1 MVSKFFDN
9 CNSLHSSTQAL
20 IEFDRGWGYE
30 WSYDIGEVKVPCF
43 LYCGKT
49 ESMGEEYQKV
59 NRAVL
64 MTQVCVS
71 STHDPVMCVRASRF
85 FPRVLGA
92 FSEFGRQVCVYEGF
106 GVCRYRRQISEG
118 HFSAVSTP
126 PMARVGSLREHFSR
140 STRHYRLFHR

>member
-1 MVSKFFDN
+1 MHRALEVWESDPFTVSKFFDN
-9 CNSLHSSTQAL
+9 YQSIHSSTEAL
-20 IEFDRGWGYE
+20 IELDRGNGYE

-49 ESMGEEYQKV
+49 ESVGEEYQKV

-64 MTQVCVS
+64 ITQVCVS
-71 STHDPVMCVRASRF
+71 STVMCVRASRH

-126 PMARVGSLREHFSR
+126 PIARVG
-140 STRHYRLFHR
+140 